1 MSAANC
7 VPLLSRESELL
18 ESAVVGPPPPI
29 CHHTPPA
36 PPRPAPFPLFLTH
49 NCSKRN
55 GHVEAVKREVE
66 VLRRLRGCLNVA
78 SLEAVYE
85 DDSHVHLVL
94 EYCKGGELAHRIG
107 ETHYSGG
114 CCCCC
119 WVCSTLPCRVMMLA
133 DG

>member
-1 MSAANC
+1 M
-7 VPLLSRESELL
+7 
-18 ESAVVGPPPPI
+18 
-29 CHHTPPA
+29 
-36 PPRPAPFPLFLTH
+36 
-49 NCSKRN
+49 
-55 GHVEAVKREVE
+55 KREVE

-114 CCCCC
+114 CCTSSSLRSAMRG
-119 WVCSTLPCRVMMLA
+119 VSGV
-133 DG
+133 G

>member
-1 MSAANC
+1 M
-7 VPLLSRESELL
+7 
-18 ESAVVGPPPPI
+18 
-29 CHHTPPA
+29 
-36 PPRPAPFPLFLTH
+36 
-49 NCSKRN
+49 
-55 GHVEAVKREVE
+55 KREVE